1 MAIQPATSPT
11 DLQFFLDTQ
20 ANEIRSMLKRT
31 IEDIASIGERLL
43 QVKSKFKRDAD
54 FENWVQES
62 LGISDKSADNFMN
75 TALFM
80 KTHQNFSHLDPSA
93 IYELAAPNTP
103 EALIKAAEDGK
114 IDTDVASLKAAK
126 KEYKAASA
134 EGNGTY
140 GSSSS
145 GRLTTKQLVQEVI
158 KLIEQ
163 SEIYGVKPSQ
173 ELSQQLEKKIEPLIA
188 AIKNRPWDWNKRKKV
203 IDALT
208 VLGELIQDWEV

>member
-103 EALIKAAEDGK
+103 EALIKAA
-114 IDTDVASLKAAK
+114 
-126 KEYKAASA
+126 
-134 EGNGTY
+134 
-140 GSSSS
+140 
-145 GRLTTKQLVQEVI
+145 
-158 KLIEQ
+158 
-163 SEIYGVKPSQ
+163 
-173 ELSQQLEKKIEPLIA
+173 
-188 AIKNRPWDWNKRKKV
+188 
-203 IDALT
+203 
-208 VLGELIQDWEV
+208 

>member
-1 MAIQPATSPT
+1 MNWQH
-11 DLQFFLDTQ
+11 L
-20 ANEIRSMLKRT
+20 IRLK
-31 IEDIASIGERLL
+31 L
-43 QVKSKFKRDAD
+43 
-54 FENWVQES
+54 S
-62 LGISDKSADNFMN
+62 LK
-75 TALFM
+75 
-80 KTHQNFSHLDPSA
+80 PR
-93 IYELAAPNTP
+93 
-103 EALIKAAEDGK
+103 
-114 IDTDVASLKAAK
+114 KAAK